1 MTNGIEDYEY
11 LTMAEELLGEKYTDK
26 IIGKITKDLEHYTL
40 SDEKFTEVRIE
51 LGKAIEAAVAK

>member
-1 MTNGIEDYEY
+1 MSLPFSGMGYEVV
-11 LTMAEELLGEKYTDK
+11 DK
-26 IIGKITKDLEHYTL
+26 IIGKVTKDLEHYTL